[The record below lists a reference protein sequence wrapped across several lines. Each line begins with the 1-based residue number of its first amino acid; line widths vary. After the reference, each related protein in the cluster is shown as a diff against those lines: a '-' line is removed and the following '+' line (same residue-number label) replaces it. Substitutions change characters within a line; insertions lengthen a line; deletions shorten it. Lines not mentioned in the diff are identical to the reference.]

1 MKLKAFCDKY
11 IPIPCIVALALGA
24 FSGIVLLAASL
35 YQPFAEWTVT
45 TVGAFFRLALAK
57 LTTHLP
63 FSLAELL
70 LYTSPILLVLLIL
83 FAARIGS
90 ACGRIRLLCAIL
102 AVISLFYVVYVFTL
116 GVGYHRT
123 PLASRMELASVTVDR
138 ESLIATADI
147 LKRES
152 EALASEIEFD
162 ESGSSVT
169 ELDIREV
176 SSLIVDGYAALAED
190 MPSLGIE
197 AFSSSAKPVLASK
210 LLTKLELLGI
220 YSFFTGESNVNVHY
234 PDYTMP
240 FTVAHEFA
248 HQRGISRENEANF
261 IAFLVCIR
269 SSDPYVR
276 YSGYVNMLEYV
287 ASALNRTDKE
297 AGSSLYAALSA
308 EVYGEMRAYSKFYYD
323 NKSELLGTI
332 SEFVNDN
339 YLKAQGTEGVVSY
352 GLVVRLAVA
361 YYSNGEG

>member
-1 MKLKAFCDKY
+1 MRLRSLCNKY
-11 IPIPCIVALALGA
+11 IPLPCIIALALGIL
-24 FSGIVLLAASL
+24 SGGVLLAASL
-35 YQPFAEWTVT
+35 YQPFAEWVST
-45 TVGAFFRLALAK
+45 TVGAFFRLVLAK
-57 LTTHLP
+57 LTTLLP

-70 LYTSPILLVLLIL
+70 LYTSPILLVLLIV

-90 ACGRIRLLCAIL
+90 ARGRIRLLSAIL

-123 PLASRMELASVTVDR
+123 PLASRMGLSSVSVDR

-147 LKRES
+147 LKKES
-152 EALASEIEFD
+152 EALVSEIEFD
-162 ESGSSVT
+162 EGGSSVT

-176 SSLIVDGYAALAED
+176 SRIVVEGYKALAED
-190 MPSLGIE
+190 IPSLGIE
-197 AFSSSAKPVLASK
+197 TFSSSAKPVLASK

-297 AGSSLYAALSA
+297 AGSALYAALPK
-308 EVYGEMRAYSKFYYD
+308 EIYGEMRAYSKFYYE
-323 NKSELLGTI
+323 NKSELLGTL
-332 SEFVNDN
+332 SELVNDN

>member
-1 MKLKAFCDKY
+1 M
-11 IPIPCIVALALGA
+11 II
-24 FSGIVLLAASL
+24 
-35 YQPFAEWTVT
+35 
-45 TVGAFFRLALAK
+45 
-57 LTTHLP
+57 
-63 FSLAELL
+63 
-70 LYTSPILLVLLIL
+70 
-83 FAARIGS
+83 
-90 ACGRIRLLCAIL
+90 
-102 AVISLFYVVYVFTL
+102 
-116 GVGYHRT
+116 
-123 PLASRMELASVTVDR
+123 
-138 ESLIATADI
+138 
-147 LKRES
+147 
-152 EALASEIEFD
+152 
-162 ESGSSVT
+162 
-169 ELDIREV
+169 
-176 SSLIVDGYAALAED
+176 
-190 MPSLGIE
+190 
-197 AFSSSAKPVLASK
+197 
-210 LLTKLELLGI
+210 
-220 YSFFTGESNVNVHY
+220 
-234 PDYTMP
+234 P